1 MPRRMNRTLLCI
13 GLGLCGLAGG
23 LSLWGLAGVRAW
35 GSDSL
40 DAILILSHDGIEV
53 WDFGPLRRDYG
64 PLKSAPELASVVPDL
79 FQVSTTEPVPRY
91 WRWWPSRGVAN
102 TPIDGVFIP
111 FWIPFSVGAIL
122 VALSLR
128 RFRRPPPN
136 GLCQCCGYNLT
147 GNTSGRCPECGVS
160 VPALVPAAA
169 TRAQSQPTTPNR
181 VDRPP
186 SFDL

>member
-53 WDFGPLRRDYG
+53 WDFGPLRRDFG
-64 PLKSAPELASVVPDL
+64 PLRGAPEFASFVPEL
-79 FQVSTTEPVPRY
+79 FRPHTNMPIRRH
-91 WRWWPSRGVAN
+91 WRWRPSRGVRG
-102 TPIDGVFIP
+102 TSIDGVFIP

-122 VALSLR
+122 MAVSLLR
-128 RFRRPPPN
+128 SRHRFPSGHCRS
-136 GLCQCCGYNLT
+136 CGYNLT
-147 GNTSGRCPECGVS
+147 GNTSGRCPECGVT
-160 VPALVPAAA
+160 VPALAPAAA
-169 TRAQSQPTTPNR
+169 TRAQSQPTTLNR